1 MKDRY
6 DRSLQFAESLG
17 YKNVAEAIFKMGA
30 FEFRSLFKNFTP
42 QPTPQKRI
50 RRLKSAPKPKKVVKK
65 IKVLKKEKPLRKTKV
80 EKPKIV
86 IKESFFEN
94 AKDIAWDN
102 NYLIFN
108 DGKVYS
114 KKYRKFLKGNVRVSK
129 NTKHL
134 VYQLGKNKH
143 YSAAR
148 LVYFHFCEHNKTN
161 IKDLDLI
168 TTKDKNTL
176 NNHYTNLEEISKQN
190 IFKHHNVTGQPK
202 TPEQKEKLAKIDK
215 EFSTIIQKM
224 IDGNISKNKIA
235 EVFGTSNT
243 SLNRFIKR
251 HNLKV

>member
-17 YKNVAEAIFKMGA
+17 YKNVAEAIFDMGA
-30 FEFRSLFKNFTP
+30 FEFRLKFKNFIP
-42 QPTPQKRI
+42 SPPPQKRI
-50 RRLKSAPKPKKVVKK
+50 RRLKPIPKPKKVVKK
-65 IKVLKKEKPLRKTKV
+65 EKPTIKPKV
-80 EKPKIV
+80 EKPNII
-86 IKESFFEN
+86 IKEPFFEN
-94 AKDIAWDN
+94 AKDIAWDD

-114 KKYRKFLKGNVRVSK
+114 KRYRRFLKGNIRISK